1 MSDIRLYTAAQA
13 SSLVPLTGDVIL
25 CTEAFN
31 SAPANS
37 VHLCTNATGPVWKSF
52 QNDGVAEAVPFN
64 QYSLSFDGSD
74 DSLTVPHDDTLS
86 LTNEMTFSAWI
97 NMDTS
102 LNTDYPYLISK
113 WNGAQYNYTF
123 YTKVTG
129 QTAGKYTLRYFD
141 GSSSRSANT
150 EISKG
155 EWAHVA
161 ATVGGGNIN
170 FYINGASAGGGQM
183 GSGTANTGGVVIGRS
198 PANTRAFKGLID
210 EVAIFNTAFSAPEIA
225 SLINT
230 SGANPVPADISS
242 FINNGLVAWYRMGDD
257 ANDTF
262 VDGGSVSSITD
273 SSGNGNTATQATAS
287 SQPTFST
294 SVPA

>member
-1 MSDIRLYTAAQA
+1 MSDIRIYTAAQA

-31 SAPANS
+31 GAQANS

-52 QNDGVAEAVPFN
+52 ENDASVEAVPFN

-86 LTNEMTFSAWI
+86 LTNEMTISAWI

-102 LNTDYPYLISK
+102 LNIDYPYLISK
-113 WNGAQYNYTF
+113 WNGTEYNYTF
-123 YTKVTG
+123 FTKVAG
-129 QTAGKYTLRYFD
+129 QTGGKYTIRYWD
-141 GSSSRSANT
+141 GLAAVSADT

-170 FYINGASAGGGQM
+170 FYINGASAGGGSM
-183 GSGTANTGGVVIGRS
+183 GLGTANTGDVLIGRS

-210 EVAIFNTAFSAPEIA
+210 EVAIFNTAFSASEIA
-225 SLINT
+225 SLIDS
-230 SGANPVPADISS
+230 SGANPVPADLSS
-242 FINNGLVAWYRMGDD
+242 FINNGLAAWYRMGDD
-257 ANDTF
+257 SSDTF

-287 SQPTFST
+287 NQPTFST